1 MADQSPRQ
9 SLVFAALTGLASIVP
24 IWRAPR
30 PVRFALVAGTGL
42 VAGGAAYVALTRPDL
57 IDADREPVAAPQ
69 SAAVG
74 TGVAVLAGGATAVG
88 FAVDRA
94 FEQGLV
100 RRGVKHPRLV
110 LGTAGAVLSYAID
123 VLDRRFDSN

>member
-1 MADQSPRQ
+1 MAEQSPRQ
-9 SLVFAALTGLASIVP
+9 SVVFAALTGLASIVP

-30 PVRFALVAGTGL
+30 PVRVALVAGTGL
-42 VAGGAAYVALTRPDL
+42 VAGGAAYVALSRPDMV
-57 IDADREPVAAPQ
+57 DADREPVAAPQ

-88 FAVDRA
+88 FTVDRA

-110 LGTAGAVLSYAID
+110 LGAAGAVLSYAID
-123 VLDRRFDSN
+123 VLDRRLDAS